1 MCSEVF
7 FMMMISVI
15 FHAFAFLHKQID
27 ELLGNPDSI
36 FNVAGTPS
44 DENCQVHLVINIVIK
59 SQNSAKFHK
68 MLPYLISYI
77 MQNSML
83 NNSIFRRIPVDK
95 IPYSL
100 LFCFPVKLLC

>member
-1 MCSEVF
+1 
-7 FMMMISVI
+7 MMMISVI

-44 DENCQVHLVINIVIK
+44 DENCQVHLVIIIVTEL
-59 SQNSAKFHK
+59 HK
-68 MLPYLISYI
+68 ILPYLISYI

>member
-1 MCSEVF
+1 MLLMNVNFRIIFGLNNMCSEVF

-44 DENCQVHLVINIVIK
+44 DENCQVHL
-59 SQNSAKFHK
+59 
-68 MLPYLISYI
+68 
-77 MQNSML
+77 
-83 NNSIFRRIPVDK
+83 
-95 IPYSL
+95 
-100 LFCFPVKLLC
+100 